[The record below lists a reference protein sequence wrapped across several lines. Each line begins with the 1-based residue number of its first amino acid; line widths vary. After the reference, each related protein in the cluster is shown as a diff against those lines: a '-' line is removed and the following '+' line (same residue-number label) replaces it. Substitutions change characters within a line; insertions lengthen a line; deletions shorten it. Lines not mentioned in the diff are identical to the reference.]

1 MFAIKRWIWSPLFV
15 VALTGIAACERGPD
29 EAEDVPIVVEESE
42 PIALGESQ
50 DPTAE
55 EVQLVDDEEPRVI
68 TRTVVV
74 RERPIV
80 RNEPSED
87 YDDFEDDPRYGPT
100 PARSAR
106 ISSIPAG
113 ISIPVTLLHQVDSEH
128 HDVGSSWSGRVTR
141 DVVVGGQ
148 VVIPGG
154 STVTGVVTAMDEGDP
169 DGRGFITLDANSIET
184 VGGTRS
190 ISATPASVGQSYE
203 DRGFPVKE
211 TAIGAGAGAV
221 LGGIVGGKKG
231 AAIGA
236 AAGGAGGAA
245 MGTARNDYEVA
256 AGAGTGFSIRLE
268 NSISL

>member
-1 MFAIKRWIWSPLFV
+1 MFTIKHWIWLPVFV
-15 VALTGIAACERGPD
+15 VGLTGLAACERGPD

-42 PIALGESQ
+42 PIALGEPQ
-50 DPTAE
+50 EQGAE
-55 EVQLVDDEEPRVI
+55 EVQLVDEDEPRVI

-74 RERPIV
+74 RERPVV
-80 RNEPSED
+80 REEPRED
-87 YDDFEDDPRYGPT
+87 YEDEERFEE
-100 PARSAR
+100 PARPAR

-128 HDVGSSWSGRVTR
+128 HEVGSGWTGRVTR

-148 VVIPGG
+148 VVVSGG
-154 STVTGVVTAMDEGDP
+154 STVSGVITAIDEGDP
-169 DGRGFITLDANSIET
+169 DGRGFITLDAQSIET

-190 ISATPASVGQSYE
+190 IAGAPVSVGQSYE
-203 DRGFPVKE
+203 EGGFPVKE

-245 MGTARNDYEVA
+245 MGSARNDYEVA
-256 AGAGTGFSIRLE
+256 AGAGTGFSIQLE
-268 NSISL
+268 SPVSL